1 MSALFS
7 FKNDQ
12 KREILTI
19 ISILPYTDGFFGS
32 IFYILGRFAIMPHP
46 LPVLMPPSLQF
57 CQKVAKKLILSDEP
71 GQTNFKKVPKWL
83 DLVEPSVEGKMEK
96 WPNSGHFFWEK
107 GPYTS
112 KNFIVGRSSR

>member
-32 IFYILGRFAIMPHP
+32 IFYILGRFAK
-46 LPVLMPPSLQF
+46 MPPPQS
-57 CQKVAKKLILSDEP
+57 CQKVAKKVD
-71 GQTNFKKVPKWL
+71 FKWRIKA
-83 DLVEPSVEGKMEK
+83 
-96 WPNSGHFFWEK
+96 
-107 GPYTS
+107 
-112 KNFIVGRSSR
+112 KNKNKKKC